1 MSLDAGRVCCCAFVN
16 MFSVNAIMKITKV
29 KSHVLQY
36 ELPEDLGYS
45 QQFYSKRSAHL
56 VEVETEEGLFLGS
69 DF

>member
-1 MSLDAGRVCCCAFVN
+1 
-16 MFSVNAIMKITKV
+16 MKITKI